1 MIRRRARTGEVAA
14 APEGARRIPD
24 GVAEKVRLVVLD
36 VDGVLTDAGVYLG
49 ETAGGEAVELKRFDI
64 QDGLG
69 IHLMR
74 AAGLKVGF
82 LSGRPSP
89 ATSRRAAELGVDFCL
104 QVAGA
109 RKVAALEELL
119 GELELG
125 WDEVAMLGDDL
136 PDLPV
141 LRRVGLPAA
150 VGNAVGEVRRTA
162 LFTTRRDGGSGAVR
176 EFARILLEARGEW
189 DELVEAYCEA
199 RSR

>member
-1 MIRRRARTGEVAA
+1 MIRRRGRNGEVAA
-14 APEGARRIPD
+14 ATEGARRIPD

-82 LSGRPSP
+82 LSGRPST
-89 ATSRRAAELGVDFCL
+89 ATSRRAAELEVDFCL

-109 RKVAALEELL
+109 RKVPALEELL
-119 GELELG
+119 DELELG
-125 WDEVAMLGDDL
+125 WNEVAMLGDDL
-136 PDLPV
+136 PDIPV

-150 VGNAVGEVRRTA
+150 VGNAVGEVRRSA